1 MKCPCCGSRTSICIR
16 CEDPSLIGTRMTCER
31 DGAAVVCKGCGL
43 VVTDKGVLTLDNKF
57 LPWPEEGQV

>member
-1 MKCPCCGSRTSICIR
+1 
-16 CEDPSLIGTRMTCER
+16 MTCER